1 MHVLIVIDHPDQ
13 GSFTHAVAAR
23 FADGLA
29 AADHSAEVADL
40 HAEGFNPI
48 WSAADVV
55 HGADGPVPGDIV
67 AEQARI
73 ERCDAIAFVFPLF
86 WFSMPAMT
94 KGWIDRVF
102 TYGWA
107 YDQVGNPNQSLL
119 KDRIGVMVIPS
130 GGKVSN
136 WNQHGLT
143 HSMETLWQT
152 GMMGYFGLNDKRIHF
167 LNGSEGSDARRAT
180 LLSRAYEIGAEL

>member
-13 GSFTHAVAAR
+13 GSFTHAIAVR

-29 AADHSAEVADL
+29 AADHSSELADL

-48 WSAADVV
+48 WSAADVA
-55 HGADGPVPGDIV
+55 HGADAPVPDDILV
-67 AEQARI
+67 EQARI

-143 HSMETLWQT
+143 RSMETLWQT

-180 LLSRAYEIGAEL
+180 LLSRAYEIGTDL